1 MFLQIFIF
9 SLVVIIGKHKY
20 RVLNYLFVIIEPMK
34 ILFVLE
40 CANQPTNGTT
50 SSCIRFA
57 KELEKKGH
65 EVYIIGC
72 DRIVGEAY
80 HRYYPLPKYHFP
92 FADKAIIK
100 DGFIFVKLIYEKLY
114 EAIKDKDVVHTFL
127 PFKLANMC
135 RLIAE
140 EQGIA
145 VTGAFHT
152 VPQNYTAAIHLGWS
166 KLINNIILYCCQKY
180 YYENIRYIHC
190 PSMMAADIMK
200 KHKFK
205 NAVPRVI
212 SNGVIPYYQKLDNV
226 KKPDELKDKFIV
238 CMSGRLADEK
248 RQDLII
254 KAVSKSKYN
263 KDIQVIL
270 CGQGP
275 NKDFY
280 YRLAKKKKLANP
292 IIIKYCKADELR
304 DTLNYIDLY
313 IHASDFE
320 IEGISCME
328 AITCGAVPL
337 ISNHPFCATKEFAL
351 DKDRCLFK
359 AGSVKDL
366 KEKIEWFYENKDKHD
381 ELKKLYK
388 DNVDK
393 YSLKHSLDE
402 FEQMLID
409 AYNEQK
415 EGRSLH
421 QLSPRKK
428 DKRLLKRIHR
438 DMNRQIK
445 HPKRVEKYYKSS
457 PSK

>member
-1 MFLQIFIF
+1 
-9 SLVVIIGKHKY
+9 
-20 RVLNYLFVIIEPMK
+20 MK
-34 ILFVLE
+34 ILFALE

-50 SSCIRFA
+50 ASCIRFA

-65 EVYIIGC
+65 EVRIVGC

-80 HRYYPLPKYHFP
+80 HRYYGLPKYKFP
-92 FADKAIIK
+92 FADKAIVK
-100 DGFIFVKLIYEKLY
+100 DGFLLCKLIYDTLY
-114 EAIKDKDVVHTFL
+114 EAIDGVDVVHTFL
-127 PFKLANMC
+127 PFKLSNMC

-140 EQGIA
+140 EKGIA

-166 KLINNIILYCCQKY
+166 KLINGIILYCCKKY

-190 PSMMAADIMK
+190 PSQMAADIMK

-205 NAVPRVI
+205 NPVARVI

-226 KKPDELKDKFIV
+226 KKPEAFKDKFVV

-254 KAVSKSKYN
+254 KAVAKSKYN

-275 NKDFY
+275 NHDRYLK
-280 YRLAKKKKLANP
+280 LAKKLKLANP
-292 IIIKYCKADELR
+292 LIIKYCKPEELR
-304 DTLNYIDLY
+304 ETLNYIDLY
-313 IHASDFE
+313 VHASDYE

-337 ISNHPFCATKEFAL
+337 ISNHQFCATKEFAL
-351 DKDRCLFK
+351 DKEHCLFR
-359 AGSVKDL
+359 GSSVKDL
-366 KEKIEWFYENKDKHD
+366 MSKVEWFYEHPEEHDKLK
-381 ELKKLYK
+381 ELYLK
-388 DNVDK
+388 NADK
-393 YSLKHSLDE
+393 YSMSHSLDE
-402 FEQMLID
+402 FEQMLFD
-409 AYNEQK
+409 AVKEQK
-415 EGRSLH
+415 EGKSLH
-421 QLSPRKK
+421 QVKPRRK
-428 DKRLLKRIHR
+428 DKRLLRRLHR
-438 DMNRQIK
+438 NHKWQQK
-445 HPKRVEKYYKSS
+445 HPDKVKKFYKGS